1 MFSGIEERRISKRDR
16 LVKVKY
22 FLGATINDMY
32 DYINP
37 LLKKYPV
44 AFYMLG
50 IITQL
55 MSHPK

>member
-1 MFSGIEERRISKRDR
+1 MFSGIEESRISKRDR

-22 FLGATINDMY
+22 FRGATINGMY
-32 DYINP
+32 DYIKP

-44 AFYMLG
+44 YIYMLG

>member
-1 MFSGIEERRISKRDR
+1 MFSGIEESRISKRDR

-22 FLGATINDMY
+22 FRGATINGMY
-32 DYINP
+32 DYIKP
-37 LLKKYPV
+37 LSKKYPV
-44 AFYMLG
+44 YFYMLG